1 MIAYAVTTTLDTIEG
16 AYAQLPADVLAS
28 ISLLLLTIVGLSIIV
43 WDAFKPRNAGLYP
56 TAIGGTTAA
65 LVLEWSKMG
74 AASKTVFSGMLSV
87 NGEAAL
93 LNVIILGATLATL
106 LLTRSYMDEAKT
118 GHGETPAL
126 LLFGAIGMMALAG
139 ANHMVTIFIG
149 LETMSITLYI
159 LAGLVRSAEAIES
172 ALKYFV
178 LGAFSTGFLLYGM
191 ALLYAETGTMYL
203 NEIGTGTITNSVTML
218 AGVGLLLVGFMFKIS
233 AVPFHMWTPDVYQG
247 APTPLTGYMSTA
259 GKASAFM
266 ALFLVT
272 RHVLHAG
279 GDVVLGWTH
288 VMAVFAVLSM
298 VFGNLIALAQ
308 QNVKR
313 MLAYSSVAHA
323 GYILVGLASGT
334 EAGIEGGLYY
344 LIVYAI
350 MNVGAFAAIGYLERD
365 GKQGAVQTVADLNG
379 LGYKHAFL
387 GVALTIF
394 LFSLAGFPPFA
405 GFLGK
410 YAVFAPALAAGRM
423 DLVVVGVLAS
433 AASAYYYLRI
443 LVALFMTG
451 SEATE
456 EEADVAHRPLDRSGA
471 MVIAVSAILL
481 IVMGLWPALIER
493 VASLL

>member
-1 MIAYAVTTTLDTIEG
+1 
-16 AYAQLPADVLAS
+16 
-28 ISLLLLTIVGLSIIV
+28 
-43 WDAFKPRNAGLYP
+43 
-56 TAIGGTTAA
+56 
-65 LVLEWSKMG
+65 
-74 AASKTVFSGMLSV
+74 
-87 NGEAAL
+87 
-93 LNVIILGATLATL
+93 
-106 LLTRSYMDEAKT
+106 
-118 GHGETPAL
+118 
-126 LLFGAIGMMALAG
+126 
-139 ANHMVTIFIG
+139 MVTIFIG

-159 LAGLVRSAEAIES
+159 LAGLVRSAQAIES

-203 NEIGTGTITNSVTML
+203 NEFAMGSITNSVTML

-266 ALFLVT
+266 ALFLIT

-334 EAGIEGGLYY
+334 EAGIDGGLYY

-379 LGYKHAFL
+379 LGYKHPFL

-423 DLVVVGVLAS
+423 DLVVIGVLAS
-433 AASAYYYLRI
+433 AASAYYYLRV

-451 SEATE
+451 AAAEDE
-456 EEADVAHRPLDRSGA
+456 DEVAHRRLDTSGA
-471 MVIAVSAILL
+471 AVIAVSAGLL
-481 IVMGLWPALIER
+481 IIMGLWPAVMER

>member
-1 MIAYAVTTTLDTIEG
+1 MIAYAVSTTLETIEG

-28 ISLLLLTIVGLSIIV
+28 FSLLLLTLVGLTIIV

-56 TAIGGTTAA
+56 MAIGGTIAA
-65 LVLEWSKMG
+65 LVLEWPKMS
-74 AASKTVFSGMLSV
+74 AESVTVFSGMLSV

-106 LLTRSYMDEAKT
+106 LLTHSYMEEAKT
-118 GHGETPAL
+118 DHGETPAL

-159 LAGLVRSAEAIES
+159 LAGLVRSAQAIES

-203 NEIGTGTITNSVTML
+203 NEFAMGSITNSVTML

-266 ALFLVT
+266 ALFLIT

-334 EAGIEGGLYY
+334 EAGIDGGLYY

-379 LGYKHAFL
+379 LGYKHPFL

-423 DLVVVGVLAS
+423 DLVVIGVLAS
-433 AASAYYYLRI
+433 AASAYYYLRV

-451 SEATE
+451 AAAE
-456 EEADVAHRPLDRSGA
+456 EEPHRRLDTSGA
-471 MVIAVSAILL
+471 AVIAVSAGLL
-481 IVMGLWPALIER
+481 IIMGLWPAVMER